1 MPIALR
7 YAARSD
13 VGLGSKKRNED
24 SAYASSTMLVLADG
38 MGGHA
43 AGDVASSTVVSELVQ
58 LDGDDIGAD
67 DALDQLADGIAE
79 ANEKLRSEMDAD
91 PSREGMGTTLIVLLK
106 TGRQLAMA
114 NIGDSR
120 AYQLRDGK
128 FAQITK
134 DHSFVQTLLD
144 SGRITPEEAVHHPQ
158 RSLVTRVLT
167 GREGDVPDL
176 SLREAH
182 VGDRYLL
189 CSDGLSDYV
198 GARTIEEIFVAGATK
213 SVDEV
218 ADSLIEIALKA
229 STLDNVTVVV
239 AEVANSDD
247 VDLAARPDVV
257 GAAVAH
263 GLPQALPVREQ
274 TPAEKA
280 RALSRELDGEDD
292 TAPDEDDTGAHLA
305 ETHPRRRGRFY
316 ATLAALV
323 LLLALAVAAVWGW
336 TWSQSQYFVKDSGGR
351 VTIYQGVDSKL
362 GPIDLRHEQERTNI
376 PTADLPEFWRT
387 KVKSGI
393 DASSEKEADATVER
407 LRGEMVACLATSG
420 AGNECTK

>member
-24 SAYASSTMLVLADG
+24 SAYASSSMLVLADG

-43 AGDVASSTVVSELVQ
+43 AGDVASSTVVGELVQ

-91 PSREGMGTTLIVLLK
+91 PTREGMGTTLIVLLK

-128 FAQITK
+128 FTQITK
-134 DHSFVQTLLD
+134 DHSFVQSLLD
-144 SGRITPEEAVHHPQ
+144 SGRITPDEAVHHPQ

-176 SLREAH
+176 SLREAR

-198 GARTIEEIFVAGATK
+198 GARTIEEIFTEGASK
-213 SVDEV
+213 SVGEV

-239 AEVANSDD
+239 AEVANIDD

-263 GLPQALPVREQ
+263 GLTQSLPTREQ

-280 RALSRELDGEDD
+280 RALSRELDGDD
-292 TAPDEDDTGAHLA
+292 EPDETDKGAHLA
-305 ETHPRRRGRFY
+305 ETRPRRRGRLY
-316 ATLAALV
+316 AAIAALV

-336 TWSQSQYFVKDSGGR
+336 TWSHSQYFIKDSGGR
-351 VTIYQGVDSKL
+351 VTVYQGVDSKL
-362 GPIDLRHEQERTNI
+362 GPIDLRHQQESTNI
-376 PTADLPEFWRT
+376 PTADLPEFWRS
-387 KVKSGI
+387 KVTSGI
-393 DASSEKEADATVER
+393 DASSEKEAAATVER
-407 LRGEMVACLATSG
+407 LRAEMVACLAAS
-420 AGNECTK
+420 ASGNECTK

>member
-24 SAYASSTMLVLADG
+24 SAYASSSMLVLADG

-43 AGDVASSTVVSELVQ
+43 AGDVASSTVVGELVQ

-91 PSREGMGTTLIVLLK
+91 PTREGMGTTLIVLLK

-128 FAQITK
+128 FTQITK
-134 DHSFVQTLLD
+134 DHSFVQSLLD
-144 SGRITPEEAVHHPQ
+144 SGRITPDEAVHHPQ

-176 SLREAH
+176 SLREAR

-198 GARTIEEIFVAGATK
+198 GARTIEEI
-213 SVDEV
+213 
-218 ADSLIEIALKA
+218 
-229 STLDNVTVVV
+229 
-239 AEVANSDD
+239 
-247 VDLAARPDVV
+247 PDAFE
-257 GAAVAH
+257 AAV
-263 GLPQALPVREQ
+263 RM
-274 TPAEKA
+274 
-280 RALSRELDGEDD
+280 RD
-292 TAPDEDDTGAHLA
+292 
-305 ETHPRRRGRFY
+305 RF
-316 ATLAALV
+316 LQQE
-323 LLLALAVAAVWGW
+323 VW
-336 TWSQSQYFVKDSGGR
+336 
-351 VTIYQGVDSKL
+351 
-362 GPIDLRHEQERTNI
+362 
-376 PTADLPEFWRT
+376 
-387 KVKSGI
+387 
-393 DASSEKEADATVER
+393 ER
-407 LRGEMVACLATSG
+407 LGVPVDKLNLIAV
-420 AGNECTK
+420 

>member
-7 YAARSD
+7 FAARSD

-24 SAYASSTMLVLADG
+24 SGYASNTMLVLADG

-43 AGDVASSTVVSELVQ
+43 AGDIASSTVVGQIVP
-58 LDGDDIGAD
+58 LDGDDVGAD
-67 DALDQLADGIAE
+67 DVLDQLADRIHL

-91 PSREGMGTTLIVLLK
+91 PTREGMGTTLIVLMK
-106 TGRQLAMA
+106 AGRQLAMA

-128 FAQITK
+128 FTQITK
-134 DHSFVQTLLD
+134 DHSFVQSLLD
-144 SGRITPEEAVHHPQ
+144 SGRITPDEAVHHPQ

-167 GREGDVPDL
+167 GRENDVPDL
-176 SLREAH
+176 SLREARI
-182 VGDRYLL
+182 GDRFLL

-198 GARTIEEIFVAGATK
+198 GGRTIEEIFTSGK
-213 SVDEV
+213 PIDRV
-218 ADSLIEIALKA
+218 ADELIEIALKA

-239 AEVANSDD
+239 GEVADSDEL
-247 VDLAARPDVV
+247 DLSSKPAVV

-263 GLPQALPVREQ
+263 GVTEAVPVRDQ

-280 RALSRELDGEDD
+280 RALSREVSD
-292 TAPDEDDTGAHLA
+292 DEDEETEEHSGAQLA
-305 ETHPRRRGRFY
+305 EDGPRRRGRFY
-316 ATLAALV
+316 AAIAALV
-323 LLLALAVAAVWGW
+323 VLAALAVAAIWGW

-351 VTIYQGVDSKL
+351 VTIHQGVDGGF
-362 GPIDLRHEQERTNI
+362 GPLELSHVEEKTDI

-387 KVKSGI
+387 KVKAGLE
-393 DASSEKEADATVER
+393 ASSDSEAAATVER
-407 LRGEMVACLATSG
+407 LRAEMVKCLAASPNG
-420 AGNECTK
+420 SECKQ